1 MKSVALLA
9 AVIALVGCVSY
20 RIPLPDGTA
29 KVDSFLKNVDVP
41 KIVYSN
47 GSTTLTVDGYASK
60 GDTET
65 ITVSAGAIG
74 AIVGAAA
81 KAAAK

>member
-1 MKSVALLA
+1 MKSVIVAVACLLA
-9 AVIALVGCVSY
+9 AGCVSY

-29 KVDSFLKNVDVP
+29 KVDSFLKSVDVP

-65 ITVSAGAIG
+65 ITASAGAIG